1 MIKNITAN
9 YSVIIFFISDA
20 SFFSYD
26 TIIFIYDASFF
37 LYDTVF
43 FIYDA
48 SFFFYDTVFF
58 NYDTVFFCLVMTYFL
73 LDTVFI
79 SIFAIFRHFIAIY
92 GILSIIPAT
101 HNAKFPHRNIIRWG
115 NFVICLFL
123 LALQMLS
130 ILRKI
135 LSDGKSFS
143 LGSRFR

>member
-9 YSVIIFFISDA
+9 YSVTIIFIYDA

-37 LYDTVF
+37 LYDAIF

-101 HNAKFPHRNIIRWG
+101 HNAKFSHRNIIRLG
-115 NFVICLFL
+115 NFGKMLSNGYQFYSIGLSYSILKGLSKYFL
-123 LALQMLS
+123 LT
-130 ILRKI
+130 
-135 LSDGKSFS
+135 
-143 LGSRFR
+143 